1 MVGFCVSLQYIF
13 HIKLITYCT
22 HTVHAHAQVWP
33 FIFALQYTCTCSR
46 RKSQWSCIN
55 LIERCSASHESV
67 LEHSTPEMKDIEREK
82 REISLWLPQTH
93 VCLVLSFFT
102 RFGSFSAQRSLCKGT
117 REGKKRKLLLLVL
130 AQHSFPSFSRRLPDP
145 GSLPIVCLIDYFP
158 CNYVCVILDFSLFEA
173 QGSDPPSEGQQL
185 HCSKSRMWLYY

>member
-1 MVGFCVSLQYIF
+1 MNL
-13 HIKLITYCT
+13 HK
-22 HTVHAHAQVWP
+22 HVHV
-33 FIFALQYTCTCSR
+33 
-46 RKSQWSCIN
+46 
-55 LIERCSASHESV
+55 HESSSLLFNIPAPV
-67 LEHSTPEMKDIEREK
+67 QGENLNDRALTSLSPAQRLMKAFWNSTPEMKDKEREK
-82 REISLWLPQTH
+82 EISLWLPQTH
-93 VCLVLSFFT
+93 VCLLLSLFT
-102 RFGSFSAQRSLCKGT
+102 RFVSFSAQSGLCKGI

-130 AQHSFPSFSRRLPDP
+130 AQHSFPSFALRLPDP